1 MDSKIKAFS
10 LRRLPN
16 VLKRKPHKEH
26 FGSEATSL
34 GYNTLNQ
41 ILEMSLVVAGD
52 MKTRVTPTCP
62 RPRLSSHLKR

>member
-10 LRRLPN
+10 LMRLPN
-16 VLKRKPHKEH
+16 VLKRKPHKKH

-41 ILEMSLVVAGD
+41 TLEMSLVVAGD
-52 MKTRVTPTCP
+52 IKN
-62 RPRLSSHLKR
+62 